1 MTLPPRTVLILGG
14 TTEGYALAD
23 ALTTLPG
30 WRGIS
35 SLAGRTRQP
44 RLPAGETRI
53 GGFGGPEGLA
63 AYLRDNAVAAV
74 IDATHPFARRMGW
87 NAAAACTA
95 AGVPLL
101 RLDRPAW
108 SAGPDDRW
116 QQVED
121 WEQAVTALRDQGI
134 RRAFL
139 ALGRQ
144 EAEAFVPLATCHF
157 VIRAVDRPDPLPAFS
172 AAEWILARGP
182 FTATEEEALFRE
194 HRIEAVVCK
203 NSGGPMD
210 GKLEAARSLSL
221 PVILLR
227 RPPRPQTACAPTVA
241 AALSWLAGL

>member
-63 AYLRDNAVAAV
+63 DYLRATAIAAV
-74 IDATHPFARRMGW
+74 IDATHPFARQMGW
-87 NAAAACTA
+87 NAATACTA
-95 AGVPLL
+95 AGIPLL

-108 SAGPDDRW
+108 SPGPGDRW
-116 QQVED
+116 QEVEN

-144 EAEAFVPLATCHF
+144 EAEAFVPLTACHF
-157 VIRAVDRPDPLPAFS
+157 TIRAVDLPNPLPAFT

-182 FTATEEEALFRE
+182 FRAAEEEALFRQKG
-194 HRIEAVVCK
+194 IEAVVCK